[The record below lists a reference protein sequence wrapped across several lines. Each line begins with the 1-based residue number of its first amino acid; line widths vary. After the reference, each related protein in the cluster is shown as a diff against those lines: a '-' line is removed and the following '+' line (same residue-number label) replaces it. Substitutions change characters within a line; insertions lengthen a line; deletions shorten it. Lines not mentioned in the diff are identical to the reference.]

1 MNKGL
6 FSLLIVALAVLA
18 LPAQAAKMYKW
29 VDKAGNISYQD
40 RPPPEDASRVEEKHL
55 GERPNYGGNKGLP
68 ADVLEKF
75 PVVLYAVPK
84 CSGCDLA
91 RAYLKQRGI
100 PFSERN
106 VQSDRAMQDE
116 MKARVG
122 ELSVPTI
129 TVGSKVMKGY
139 LESILEGELDQAGY
153 PKAGAKEGDEGD
165 NAAGTDEADAAA
177 Q

>member
-1 MNKGL
+1 MNKSL
-6 FSLLIVALAVLA
+6 VHLLIVALMVFA
-18 LPAQAAKMYKW
+18 LPAQAGKMYKW
-29 VDKAGNISYQD
+29 VDKAGNVSYQD
-40 RPPPEDASRVEEKHL
+40 RPPPEDASRVEEKHM
-55 GERPNYGGNKGLP
+55 GEHPRYGGNKALP

-91 RAYLKQRGI
+91 RAYLRQRGV
-100 PFSERN
+100 PFTEKN
-106 VQSDRAMQDE
+106 VQSDRAVQDE
-116 MKARVG
+116 MKAKVG

-139 LESILEGELDQAGY
+139 LESILEGELEAAGY
-153 PKAGAKEGDEGD
+153 PKADKPEGEENAEDE
-165 NAAGTDEADAAA
+165 DAAA